1 MIEWFLSGCVYFS
14 GGAGEEILVN
24 PRDALKKDLED
35 LNQLDR
41 HGGKFA
47 QPLNVAIG
55 TENTPHEREETSCRV
70 DGKVGSKP
78 GIDNASVRD
87 GSIESEKANDIVLSR
102 KETEESPEV
111 EGESSKVVGASL
123 EGGKMR
129 KSVTFRKELE
139 GSPEVKGES
148 SKVSDASLE
157 GEKMENL
164 VSSIKEL
171 EVKDERSKVN
181 SGAGFESNNDKMQET
196 NTVKNVQGGEESYLC
211 PRNNSDAKVSD
222 NTDQSGNQVSS
233 ESDVDGKNVKFDE
246 MDKSTLGAGA
256 SSLDENPSKE
266 DGKLDHLIKLM
277 DRREFLLAQL
287 KEREEILKQ
296 QEKTEREIML
306 RRIKEKSEKYQNTK
320 THSISDSD
328 ESPKGDA
335 MSNENL
341 VDDRSG
347 DKGKE
352 FATESLDK
360 DIVKLSLKDT
370 SMHKP
375 SSQDV
380 REKSSEEFATESLD
394 KDFVKLSLKDT
405 STHVHDTQ
413 ASSQEVCEKSSG
425 KKSETSNK
433 KRSKF
438 SQQVLSNIKKVQEQ
452 QSILKDVKKQ
462 QKDDENGTSKLQN
475 THVPNIQA
483 VPQKVMSPLD
493 TVCGILSQWRT
504 HETVQYL
511 TGGEPGESIV
521 SRADFHQKYEA
532 LGKIAEFREQVR
544 DKAEEALEESS
555 TLEESSRDSKQQAT
569 KALPD
574 LQTLEKDRVAYELK
588 MREYYKGNFYSLED
602 TLGQEEV
609 SMKNNTGELGY
620 DGPLYVGFLHMK
632 DDMLGP
638 SPMHIK
644 YSSYVY
650 NRFCI

>member
-1 MIEWFLSGCVYFS
+1 MYFS

-47 QPLNVAIG
+47 QPLKVAIG
-55 TENTPHEREETSCRV
+55 TETTPHEGEQTSSHV
-70 DGKVGSKP
+70 DGKVGNKP
-78 GIDNASVRD
+78 GIDSVSVQD
-87 GSIESEKANDIVLSR
+87 GRFESEKAKNIVPSR
-102 KETEESPEV
+102 KEPEESPEV

-129 KSVTFRKELE
+129 KSVTFSKELE

-148 SKVSDASLE
+148 SNVSDALLE

-171 EVKDERSKVN
+171 EVKDESTMVT
-181 SGAGFESNNDKMQET
+181 SGEGFESNNDKMHEI
-196 NTVKNVQGGEESYLC
+196 NTVKNVQGRDESYLC
-211 PRNNSDAKVSD
+211 PRNNTDVKGGD
-222 NTDQSGNQVSS
+222 NTDQSGNQVSL

-256 SSLDENPSKE
+256 SSFDENPSKE

-320 THSISDSD
+320 THAVSDSD
-328 ESPKGDA
+328 ESPKGDLGGT
-335 MSNENL
+335 SNKNL
-341 VDDRSG
+341 GDERSG
-347 DKGKE
+347 ERREE

-370 SMHKP
+370 SMHKA

-380 REKSSEEFATESLD
+380 HEKSSEEFATESLD

-405 STHVHDTQ
+405 STHVRDTQ
-413 ASSQEVCEKSSG
+413 ASSQELCEKSSG
-425 KKSETSNK
+425 QKSETSNK

-475 THVPNIQA
+475 THIPNIRA

-493 TVCGILSQWRT
+493 TVCSILSQWRT

-511 TGGEPGESIV
+511 TGGETDESII
-521 SRADFHQKYEA
+521 SRADFQQKYEA

-544 DKAEEALEESS
+544 DKAEAALEESS
-555 TLEESSRDSKQQAT
+555 TLKESSRDSKQQAT

-588 MREYYKGNFYSLED
+588 MREYYKGNFYSLD
-602 TLGQEEV
+602 DALGQEEV
-609 SMKNNTGELGY
+609 SMKNNIVEKIH
-620 DGPLYVGFLHMK
+620 LHLETTHGVKTLNFNHQMYMCLK
-632 DDMLGP
+632 N
-638 SPMHIK
+638 
-644 YSSYVY
+644 VW
-650 NRFCI
+650 NCITIRKNNV